1 MSRGATMAEIKLQRG
16 KISDFQ
22 GDAMVVPSDVDLTY
36 ERANDTVREVLGKGG
51 SDLLKEVSAIGLC
64 DIGHAVITKAY
75 GELKVKNV
83 IFMAYTGQENLEN
96 QADFVLLH
104 QALRNVFDL
113 AVLYKAQTIAI
124 DIAPLRAGKENLLRR
139 ALSKVLDTEPP
150 RKLTTDEM
158 IDIVMSISEGYKKT
172 LKEIV
177 VFR

>member
-1 MSRGATMAEIKLQRG
+1 MQRG
-16 KISDFQ
+16 KISDFE
-22 GDAMVVPSDVDLTY
+22 GDAIVIPCDVDLTY
-36 ERANDTVREVLGKGG
+36 ERANGAVKDVLEKGG
-51 SDLLKEVSAIGLC
+51 TDLLKEVLAIGLC
-64 DIGHAVITKAY
+64 DVGHAVITKAY

-83 IFMAYTGQENLEN
+83 IFMAYTGQEDSEN

-113 AVLYKAQTIAI
+113 AVLYKVKTIAI

-139 ALSKVLDTEPP
+139 ALSKVLETEPP

-158 IDIVMSISEGYKKT
+158 MDIVMSISGGYKKT

-177 VFR
+177 IYR